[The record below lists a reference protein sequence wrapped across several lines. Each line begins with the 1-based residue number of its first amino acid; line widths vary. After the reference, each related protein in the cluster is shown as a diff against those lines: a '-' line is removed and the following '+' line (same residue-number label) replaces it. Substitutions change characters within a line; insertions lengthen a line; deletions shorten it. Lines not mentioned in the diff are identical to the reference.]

1 MCQIALSKS
10 TEKLNLFFTA
20 VTVARTIMQ
29 SLHKKILQLLFFYF
43 LSTFGKRNLT
53 HLTTDVLFSGQRFA
67 ILAMFRID
75 IHERSG
81 AQLSINYVFL
91 SNFARPDNLT
101 VPVAC
106 AGLQVKLSKG
116 N

>member
-1 MCQIALSKS
+1 MDLYNDMDK
-10 TEKLNLFFTA
+10 
-20 VTVARTIMQ
+20 
-29 SLHKKILQLLFFYF
+29 QLL
-43 LSTFGKRNLT
+43 LC
-53 HLTTDVLFSGQRFA
+53 
-67 ILAMFRID
+67 
-75 IHERSG
+75 ERSG
-81 AQLSINYVFL
+81 AQLSINYLFL